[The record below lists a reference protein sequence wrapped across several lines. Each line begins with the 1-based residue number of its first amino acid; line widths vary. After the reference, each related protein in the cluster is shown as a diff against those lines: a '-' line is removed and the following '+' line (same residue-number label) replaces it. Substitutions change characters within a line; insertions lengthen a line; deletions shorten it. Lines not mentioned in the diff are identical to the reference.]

1 VPANV
6 NHQQS
11 PFVKVSYGYC
21 TGCCSKL
28 QAFLAAQQSYY
39 NRLKAWFKQ
48 ALFGKTTPRVTSS
61 KSVCPK
67 LESPNIIAFSAQK
80 KQLSRVLKTLS
91 HSGALPKF
99 CVFNF

>member
-39 NRLKAWFKQ
+39 NKLKAWFKQ
-48 ALFGKTTPRVTSS
+48 APFGKTVTSS
-61 KSVCPK
+61 KTVCPK
-67 LESPNIIAFSAQK
+67 WDAANIIAFSAQK
-80 KQLSRVLKTLS
+80 KQLSRVLKMLS